1 VAARPVA
8 LPQRLLGMILVTHP
22 IPSLMYV
29 VAVALFSVLAA
40 ASSGHAIA
48 PTTLA
53 RVLVGVACAQVAIG
67 TLNDYMDRE
76 LDARSGRSKP
86 LVLGLITPRMA
97 LGQVISATI
106 LLLLLMM
113 PLGWV
118 ALTLGIVIEGL
129 GLAYDLGLKR
139 TPISGLLYAIYFPL
153 IPLLAWAVFGSY
165 QPFLL
170 WVLPFGAALG
180 LAMNIANSLPDLE
193 SDTQAGVRG
202 LPHLLGLRN
211 GLTIVWVTP
220 PLIYLVMLLLD
231 RVGLVPARTLGLAL
245 AGVAAT
251 LPVALAALLYLRRPT
266 AQTLRITF
274 YIQALGVVAMSAAWF
289 FAVAL

>member
-1 VAARPVA
+1 A

-29 VAVALFSVLAA
+29 AAVAFFSFLAA
-40 ASSGHAIA
+40 VSSDHTMA
-48 PTTLA
+48 PATLA
-53 RVLVGVACAQVAIG
+53 CVLVGVACAQVAIG

-76 LDARSGRSKP
+76 LDAHSKRSKP
-86 LVLGLITPRMA
+86 LVMGLITPRMA
-97 LGQVISATI
+97 LGQVICATI
-106 LLLLLMM
+106 LLLLLMA

-118 ALTLGIVIEGL
+118 ALILGLFIEGL

-193 SDTQAGVRG
+193 S
-202 LPHLLGLRN
+202 
-211 GLTIVWVTP
+211 
-220 PLIYLVMLLLD
+220 
-231 RVGLVPARTLGLAL
+231 
-245 AGVAAT
+245 
-251 LPVALAALLYLRRPT
+251 
-266 AQTLRITF
+266 
-274 YIQALGVVAMSAAWF
+274 
-289 FAVAL
+289 